1 MNVGVA
7 VRGKKN
13 EEKKGRPA
21 QGSEYTWISV
31 ASVATGLAI
40 WHVISLITN
49 PLFLVGPWET
59 VVEIGEL
66 VTSGEYFP
74 HLWLSGQE
82 FLYGFGLSI
91 LVGVPLGLAMA
102 ISRRV
107 EAIVEPWAW
116 ILNATPRPAQLGRAS
131 CRERVWPDGLITGV
145 GVT

>member
-1 MNVGVA
+1 MSMNVGVA
-7 VRGKKN
+7 VRAGKK
-13 EEKKGRPA
+13 EKGRA
-21 QGSEYTWISV
+21 TQGSEYVWISV
-31 ASVATGLAI
+31 ASVVAGLAI
-40 WHVISLITN
+40 WHVISLLTN

-91 LVGVPLGLAMA
+91 LVGVQLGLAMA

-116 ILNATPRPAQLGRAS
+116 ILNATPRLALGPL
-131 CRERVWPDGLITGV
+131 VVLWV
-145 GVT
+145 GIGI

>member
-1 MNVGVA
+1 MKPRSNGCGKSRRSSCRDRRPSRPDRGMSMNVGVA

-66 VTSGEYFP
+66 VTSGEY
-74 HLWLSGQE
+74 LDRKST
-82 FLYGFGLSI
+82 
-91 LVGVPLGLAMA
+91 
-102 ISRRV
+102 R
-107 EAIVEPWAW
+107 
-116 ILNATPRPAQLGRAS
+116 LNS
-131 CRERVWPDGLITGV
+131 SH
-145 GVT
+145 